1 MQEAWIHLLRD
12 ISSLTGP
19 SVVQKCFSMRVGL
32 KLRKRRKD
40 SLRFLKIYNTL
51 LAVCGSRCVERERE
65 KNVLRATFSVFEA
78 TFNGAKCNR
87 WQMKSLCHTCAYMS
101 WI

>member
-1 MQEAWIHLLRD
+1 VQEAWIHLLRD

-51 LAVCGSRCVERERE
+51 LAVCGSRCVERER
-65 KNVLRATFSVFEA
+65 K
-78 TFNGAKCNR
+78 KCIE
-87 WQMKSLCHTCAYMS
+87 SYFFCV
-101 WI
+101 